1 MTGTAIVPRAWRNGI
16 SRALGRLDER
26 AIAGEVRALAAGS
39 NPIVV
44 GPWTGEVGFEV
55 LYWIPFLRWVLRDAN
70 VPRDRVI
77 ACSRG
82 GVDTWY
88 ADIASRYVEIFDFV
102 TPAELLRESAARKTL
117 LGEQK
122 QTTRSGFDDALVAK
136 VGSAV
141 GSDVQVLHPASMFRL
156 YRRYFWKHAGT
167 EWLHRV
173 ARYQKWSAAPDAPPL
188 PESFVAVKLYFN
200 DCMSDSTATRHA
212 MRDLVA
218 GISAHTPIVSLATG
232 LEIDDHSEMALPDAI
247 DVPGLSDA
255 RTNLMRQAA
264 ILSRA
269 RAFVGTY
276 GGYAYVPPFYGVPT
290 TAVFTR
296 PDGFDRSHLAMAQSA
311 LGHIG
316 APRLNV
322 MPLADAVRT
331 VPAWWSA
338 LVSRNSD
345 SLHKSR
351 SAAPGSQG
359 ATSENIGHI

>member
-1 MTGTAIVPRAWRNGI
+1 MTATTIVPRAWRHGI

-55 LYWIPFLRWVLRDAN
+55 LYWIPFLRWVLREAN
-70 VPRDRVI
+70 VARDRVI

-82 GVDTWY
+82 GVDKWY
-88 ADIASRYVEIFDFV
+88 ADIGSRYVEIFDFV
-102 TPAELLRESAARKTL
+102 TPPELHRESATRKTL

-122 QTTRSGFDDALVAK
+122 QTTRSAFDDALIAK

-141 GSDVQVLHPASMFRL
+141 GSDVQVLHPSLMFRL

-173 ARYQKWSAAPDAPPL
+173 ARYQKWPAVPDAPAL
-188 PESFVAVKLYFN
+188 PASFVAVKLYFN
-200 DCMSDSTATRHA
+200 DCMSDSAATRDA

-218 GISAHTPIVSLATG
+218 GISAHTRVVSLATG
-232 LEIDDHSEMALPDAI
+232 LQIDDHSEVAVPNVIGVPD
-247 DVPGLSDA
+247 LSDA
-255 RTNLMRQAA
+255 RTNLIRQAA

-296 PDGFDRSHLAMAQSA
+296 PDGFDRGHLAMAQSA
-311 LGHIG
+311 FAQIG
-316 APRLNV
+316 VPRLNV
-322 MPLADAVRT
+322 MPLADAIRT
-331 VPAWWSA
+331 VPAWTLEASA
-338 LVSRNSD
+338 
-345 SLHKSR
+345 
-351 SAAPGSQG
+351 
-359 ATSENIGHI
+359 